1 MGSGRLWNHQVRAY
15 QRSRCS
21 EDSGCPAPCPVI
33 LGSLGPG
40 PPVVG
45 VGARQRRGSL
55 RSPRGTCFSPSP
67 GSHSSGESRWRSP
80 ASRPQRGPL
89 AWCRKHKGS
98 PGRRMVRPSGCG
110 CSRRDPAPS
119 HKAPEKRQQGLPR
132 ASERPPRQEK
142 AGRGHSTSKISV
154 VKTLCPNLTR
164 PHKGE

>member
-119 HKAPEKRQQGLPR
+119 HKAPRRGSRARLEPANVPRGKRRLVVATPPQKS
-132 ASERPPRQEK
+132 ASLKPSAQ
-142 AGRGHSTSKISV
+142 T
-154 VKTLCPNLTR
+154 
-164 PHKGE
+164 